1 MTAIYVLLYL
11 RFFIIDNIVGETM
24 VPAGNII
31 IWILF
36 YFGLLLTA
44 FIDKKLVTWENNK

>member
-11 RFFIIDNIVGETM
+11 RFFIVDTTVRETM
-24 VPAGNII
+24 NPAGNII

-36 YFGLLLTA
+36 YFGLFVSVL
-44 FIDKKLVTWENNK
+44 IDSKILKIGENK